1 MSIVKSLSVGD
12 GDMFYIRHN
21 SDSFTILDC
30 CMLDDDRV
38 DIIRELRAQSSDK
51 VIVRFIST
59 HPDDDHIRNLA
70 YLHAQMNL
78 VNFYCVEN
86 EATKEDE
93 TEDFMQYCALRDD
106 TGRRF
111 YLFRGCTRRWMNV
124 SDAERDQAGIQIL
137 WPITTNEYYRE
148 ALARAR
154 DGDNPNNICPIVR
167 YSLEGG
173 PTILWMGDLE
183 ADFMDN
189 IVNAIEIPRTDILF
203 APHHGRDTGM
213 VPTDWLEQM
222 QPGLIIIGEAPSE
235 YLNYYQG
242 YNSITQNSA
251 GDITSDCVAGGAH
264 IYVSDPDYEVD
275 FLNNEQKTNSY
286 GSYYIGTL
294 TTRA

>member
-1 MSIVKSLSVGD
+1 
-12 GDMFYIRHN
+12 
-21 SDSFTILDC
+21 
-30 CMLDDDRV
+30 
-38 DIIRELRAQSSDK
+38 
-51 VIVRFIST
+51 
-59 HPDDDHIRNLA
+59 
-70 YLHAQMNL
+70 MNL

-189 IVNAIEIPRTDILF
+189 IVNAIETPRTDILF

-251 GDITSDCVAGGAH
+251 GDITFD
-264 IYVSDPDYEVD
+264 
-275 FLNNEQKTNSY
+275 
-286 GSYYIGTL
+286 
-294 TTRA
+294 